1 MFSVKVFIFS
11 PIQENTYLLYNDG
24 GDCIIID
31 PGTYFPEEKNTLST
45 FIESHSLR
53 PVMLLNTHC
62 HLDHVFGNKWI
73 AADYGLTLRIHE
85 KEKQV
90 LEYAP
95 VAGLMWNLPFENY
108 EGPLEFIDAEELIR
122 LGEDLL
128 KILFVPGHSPGHVC
142 FYCEKQGFVIAGD
155 TLFKGSIGRTDLPGG
170 DYDVLINS
178 INSQLL
184 VLPDSVVVYPGH
196 GDSTTIGAEKRS
208 NPYLG

>member
-11 PIQENTYLLYNDG
+11 PIQENTYLLYNEG

-31 PGTYFPEEKNTLST
+31 PGTYFPEEKNTLSA

-53 PVMLLNTHC
+53 PVILLNTHC

-73 AADYGLTLRIHE
+73 AATYGLTPRIHE

-108 EGPLEFIDAEELIR
+108 EGPLEFIHAEETIR

-128 KILFVPGHSPGHVC
+128 KILFVPGHSPGHLC

-170 DYDVLINS
+170 DHDLLING
-178 INSQLL
+178 IRSQLFT
-184 VLPDSVVVYPGH
+184 LPDSVIVYPGH
-196 GDSTTIGAEKRS
+196 GEFTTVGLERKG
-208 NPYLG
+208 NPFLG